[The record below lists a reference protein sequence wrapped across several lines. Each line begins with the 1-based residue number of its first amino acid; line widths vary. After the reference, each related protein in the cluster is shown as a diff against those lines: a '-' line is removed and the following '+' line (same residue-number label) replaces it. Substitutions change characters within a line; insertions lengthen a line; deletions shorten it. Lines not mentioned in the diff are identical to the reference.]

1 MEDEVHRAAEHLLLA
16 MRPSHNKLIIMGCA
30 SRGKPYQGIAPHPFL
45 IHELPEG
52 IPRQGDGGPQAF
64 ASV

>member
-30 SRGKPYQGIAPHPFL
+30 SRGKGGGGIARKQCSCSLHTSSC
-45 IHELPEG
+45 ITHK
-52 IPRQGDGGPQAF
+52 R
-64 ASV
+64 